1 MNTAARR
8 GLQGA
13 RTRGAL
19 EHWHRERPLR
29 VYFSALAFFM
39 GFFMRYT
46 AVSRQQGSVA
56 ALDSEAL
63 AMLSRA
69 NTGASGGGASASASG
84 GGF

>member
-1 MNTAARR
+1 
-8 GLQGA
+8 
-13 RTRGAL
+13 
-19 EHWHRERPLR
+19 
-29 VYFSALAFFM
+29 M